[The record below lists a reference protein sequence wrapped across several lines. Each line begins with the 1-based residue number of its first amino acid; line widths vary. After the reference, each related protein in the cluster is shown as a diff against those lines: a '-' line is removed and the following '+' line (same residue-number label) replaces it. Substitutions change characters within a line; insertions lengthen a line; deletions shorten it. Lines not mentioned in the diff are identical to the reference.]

1 MAHTLLVLK
10 STRLA
15 AAAVAVAAMFFV
27 SEGSLRATL
36 PDDIVSP
43 AHRLSIA
50 SDPFWR
56 GLFHTLSSQGGIH
69 SQFEELRFLPI
80 RKRPVVLTGEMRF
93 SPDRG
98 LSLHYLKPEESCVMI
113 DSRGIV
119 FRDATGR
126 VHEVASDPRAR
137 GATSALLQVMRF
149 DPNVLERDFAAYGAR
164 DGIAWQVAFEPKPEA
179 AARDISLGRIIV
191 RGQEDAVLL
200 IEFRRSDRQR
210 IEIHVGPTRTG
221 VTFSAAELATWFRQP
236 AGPRVAPLSTSA
248 QTGH

>member
-1 MAHTLLVLK
+1 MAHTLLALK
-10 STRLA
+10 PLRIAAA
-15 AAAVAVAAMFFV
+15 AAAVLFVV
-27 SEGSLRATL
+27 SEVSLRATL
-36 PDDIVSP
+36 PDDIVAP
-43 AHRLSIA
+43 PYRLSIA
-50 SDPFWR
+50 NDPFWR
-56 GLFHTLSSQGGIH
+56 TLFHTLSSQGGIH

-80 RKRPVVLTGEMRF
+80 RKRPVVLTGEMRL

-98 LSLHYLKPEESCVMI
+98 LSLHYFKPEESCVMI

-119 FRDATGR
+119 FRDAKGR
-126 VHEVASDPRAR
+126 VHEVGSDPRAQ
-137 GATSALLQVMRF
+137 GATSTLLQVMRF
-149 DPNVLERDFAAYGAR
+149 DPAVLERDFAVYGVR
-164 DGIAWQVAFEPKPEA
+164 DGIAWQVVFDPKPEA

-221 VTFSAAELATWFRQP
+221 VTFSPTELATWFRQP
-236 AGPRVAPLSTSA
+236 AGLRAAPVPTSP

>member
-1 MAHTLLVLK
+1 MAYTLLALK
-10 STRLA
+10 PLRIA
-15 AAAVAVAAMFFV
+15 AAAATVLFVVSAV
-27 SEGSLRATL
+27 SLGATL
-36 PDDIVSP
+36 PDDIVAP
-43 AHRLSIA
+43 PYRLSIA
-50 SDPFWR
+50 NDPFWR
-56 GLFHTLSSQGGIH
+56 TLFHTLSSQGGIH

-80 RKRPVVLTGEMRF
+80 RKRPVVLTGEMRL